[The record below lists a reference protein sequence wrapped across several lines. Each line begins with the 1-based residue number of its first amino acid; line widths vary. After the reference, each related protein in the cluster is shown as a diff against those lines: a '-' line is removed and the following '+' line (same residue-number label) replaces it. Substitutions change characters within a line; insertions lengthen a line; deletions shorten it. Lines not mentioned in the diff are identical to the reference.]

1 MELRDEQEAM
11 ESENLE
17 SVFLKIF
24 KRLMLLAIGS
34 GLLGN
39 ALYIYGLGYYQG
51 YVEAL
56 GFEYNLF
63 PIEWKDTLLWTYD
76 ASREL
81 GISSIDLMN
90 KFSSSAL
97 LILLLSLYIISR
109 IWMQLSNVKSDN
121 VKGKIKPKI
130 NFRLAKKIYSFKLKH
145 IWVYRFI
152 YIPTRWFLLK
162 EQSFMA
168 FAASYFF
175 MLFLIFIPLFV
186 IIWIY
191 FPLFGVNHGELVAQ
205 KRLKYYESY
214 LCGDLSDYWS
224 RCIEINV
231 TEPENYGGISNPI
244 GRVLFK
250 NGSLVAIL
258 TKEGPITLTMPPNYY
273 FKPDRNRCFKNGCK
287 EHEDEFSKK
296 SSKNDAEIGASS

>member
-1 MELRDEQEAM
+1 M
-11 ESENLE
+11 ESANLE
-17 SVFLKIF
+17 IIFLKIL

-63 PIEWKDTLLWTYD
+63 PIEWKDTLLWTYA

-81 GISSIDLMN
+81 GVSSIELMN
-90 KFSSSAL
+90 KFTSSAL
-97 LILLLSLYIISR
+97 LILLLSVYLIAR
-109 IWMQLSNVKSDN
+109 IWMQLSKIQPDDGQ
-121 VKGKIKPKI
+121 GKISGKV
-130 NFRLAKKIYSFKLKH
+130 NFKLAKRIHKLRLKH
-145 IWVYRFI
+145 IWVYRFF
-152 YIPTRWFLLK
+152 YVPFKWLLLK
-162 EQSFMA
+162 EQSFIA
-168 FAASYFF
+168 FTASYFF
-175 MLFLIFIPLFV
+175 MVFLIFIPLFI

-205 KRLKYYESY
+205 KRLEYYEIY
-214 LCGDLSDYWS
+214 LCGNADDYWS
-224 RCIEINV
+224 QCLEINV
-231 TEPENYGGISNPI
+231 SELKNYEGLTNPI

-258 TKEGPITLTMPPNYY
+258 TKEGPITLSMPKNYY
-273 FKPDRNRCFKNGCK
+273 YKPDKNPCYNNVCIDS
-287 EHEDEFSKK
+287 ESESHNK
-296 SSKNDAEIGASS
+296 SSKKGTASGASS

>member
-1 MELRDEQEAM
+1 M
-11 ESENLE
+11 ESASLENI
-17 SVFLKIF
+17 FLKIL

-63 PIEWKDTLLWTYD
+63 PIEWKDTLLWTYA

-81 GISSIDLMN
+81 GVSSIELMN
-90 KFSSSAL
+90 KFTSSAF
-97 LILLLSLYIISR
+97 LILLLSIYLIAR
-109 IWMQLSNVKSDN
+109 IWMQLSKVQPENDR
-121 VKGKIKPKI
+121 GKIRGKI
-130 NFRLAKKIYSFKLKH
+130 NFRLAKKIHKFRLKH
-145 IWVYRFI
+145 IWIYRFF
-152 YIPTRWFLLK
+152 YVPFKWLLLK
-162 EQSFMA
+162 EQSFIA

-175 MLFLIFIPLFV
+175 MVFLIFIPLFI

-205 KRLKYYESY
+205 KRLEYYETY
-214 LCGDLSDYWS
+214 LCGDSGDYWS
-224 RCIEINV
+224 QCLEINV
-231 TEPENYGGISNPI
+231 SELKSYEDLTNPI

-250 NGSLVAIL
+250 SGSLVAIL
-258 TKEGPITLTMPPNYY
+258 TKEGPITLSMPKSYY
-273 FKPDRNRCFKNGCK
+273 YKPVKNPCYRNGCK
-287 EHEDEFSKK
+287 EPED
-296 SSKNDAEIGASS
+296 